1 MWPVWILN
9 QVTKFLHR
17 WNNYSTESAKKTSAG
32 WGYDFWAAE
41 ITKPKKCFIEWE
53 NKLVFFLSLSINWL
67 QKTCFLLFQHLL
79 TFIFGLPYQF
89 LFIIFA
95 KWPQNYTFSHKHL
108 ENQNK
113 KYFSICLANTV
124 YVTYIFLGTGL
135 EYLWPGSTK
144 QELAFGQS
152 FILYKS
158 KSNNTNH
165 NPYFLLNHPQT
176 L

>member
-1 MWPVWILN
+1 M
-9 QVTKFLHR
+9 TSKLH
-17 WNNYSTESAKKTSAG
+17 
-32 WGYDFWAAE
+32 
-41 ITKPKKCFIEWE
+41 
-53 NKLVFFLSLSINWL
+53 
-67 QKTCFLLFQHLL
+67 
-79 TFIFGLPYQF
+79 
-89 LFIIFA
+89 
-95 KWPQNYTFSHKHL
+95 FSHKHL

-124 YVTYIFLGTGL
+124 YVAYIFLGTGL

-176 L
+176 LYERIPLFSDTREKKNPVYYPNKIQK

>member
-53 NKLVFFLSLSINWL
+53 NKLVFFCPCLLIGSRKRVSYFSAPINLYIWTAIPISIYYFCQMTSKL
-67 QKTCFLLFQHLL
+67 H
-79 TFIFGLPYQF
+79 
-89 LFIIFA
+89 
-95 KWPQNYTFSHKHL
+95 FSHKHL

-135 EYLWPGSTK
+135 EYLWPSSTK

>member
-1 MWPVWILN
+1 MTSELPKSRNPKNASLKEKTNLFFFCPCLLIGSRKRVSYFSAPINLYIWTAIPISIYYFC
-9 QVTKFLHR
+9 QMTSKLH
-17 WNNYSTESAKKTSAG
+17 
-32 WGYDFWAAE
+32 
-41 ITKPKKCFIEWE
+41 
-53 NKLVFFLSLSINWL
+53 
-67 QKTCFLLFQHLL
+67 
-79 TFIFGLPYQF
+79 
-89 LFIIFA
+89 
-95 KWPQNYTFSHKHL
+95 FSHKHL

-135 EYLWPGSTK
+135 EYLWPSSTK

-158 KSNNTNH
+158 KSNKTNH